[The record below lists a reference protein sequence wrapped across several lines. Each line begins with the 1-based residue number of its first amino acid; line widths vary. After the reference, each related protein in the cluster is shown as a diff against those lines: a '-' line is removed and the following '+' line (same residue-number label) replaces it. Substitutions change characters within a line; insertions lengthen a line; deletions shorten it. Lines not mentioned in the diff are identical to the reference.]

1 MAKLWQFRKVTQ
13 NLHFQK
19 KCKDQEKFFKNR
31 PKSRPPL
38 KRPTALWRKC
48 RYPRNCKA
56 RLKKS
61 LAQKAATKRPEW
73 PSYGNFRNVTQD
85 PHFLKKCKGGT
96 KRNFSKIAQKVALVW
111 KAQKHSG
118 ANNIILYLVC
128 TWSAKTAKDFGAK
141 SGSKSARMAKLWQF
155 SQGHPKAPF
164 SEKCKGG
171 TKKNF
176 SKIVKKLALPS
187 KTQQHSVAN
196 GIIL

>member
-1 MAKLWQFRKVTQ
+1 MSLSSKLY
-13 NLHFQK
+13 
-19 KCKDQEKFFKNR
+19 
-31 PKSRPPL
+31 PL
-38 KRPTALWRKC
+38 IMQ
-48 RYPRNCKA
+48 

-61 LAQKAATKRPEW
+61 LAQKAAPKRPEW

-96 KRNFSKIAQKVALVW
+96 KGNFSKIAQKVALVW

-164 SEKCKGG
+164 SEKVQREDQGKFF
-171 TKKNF
+171 KNHPKSGRPF
-176 SKIVKKLALPS
+176 KNPTALWRKWHYPLI
-187 KTQQHSVAN
+187 SVH
-196 GIIL
+196 L